1 MADMEVDRL
10 DYKLPRERIAQH
22 PLSKRDESRLLLLDC
37 ASGRWE
43 DRQFCEFPD
52 ILRGDE
58 LLVLNNTRVIPA
70 RLFGRRTG
78 VRAEPPGRKTR
89 GQHLTATIEVLL
101 TRQVGPQDWEALV
114 HPGRKVRT
122 GERIRFGEGE
132 LEAEV
137 IGRGEYGLRTLR
149 FEGREDVLLA
159 IERIGH
165 VPLPPYIERQDEP
178 DDRERY
184 QTVFATVPGAVAA
197 PTAGLHF
204 TPEILSQLRARG
216 VEICELTL
224 HVGPGT
230 FQPIR
235 SKTLEEHKMHA
246 ETYVIAEGVVM
257 RIEAARKAGRKILAV
272 GTTVVRALEDSAA
285 KAAASAPQRLLLPG
299 RNEATIFI
307 TPGCPFRV
315 VDALLTNFH
324 LPRSSLLALVCA
336 FAGRENVLGAYRHA
350 VESRYRFYSYGD
362 CMLIR

>member
-1 MADMEVDRL
+1 MEVDKL
-10 DYKLPRERIAQH
+10 HYQLPRERIAQH

-43 DRQFCEFPD
+43 DRQFSEFPD

-78 VRAEPPGRKTR
+78 VRAEPPGRKTKR
-89 GQHLTATIEVLL
+89 QHLTATIEVLL
-101 TRQVGPQDWEALV
+101 TRQTGPSEWEALV

-122 GERIRFGEGE
+122 GERIRFDEGA

-137 IGRGEYGLRTLR
+137 TGRGEYGLRTLR
-149 FEGREDVLLA
+149 FDGPQDVLSA
-159 IERIGH
+159 IERVGH

-204 TPEILSQLRARG
+204 TPEVLDRVKARG

-224 HVGPGT
+224 HVGLGT

-246 ETYVIAEGVVM
+246 ETYVIPEAVAM
-257 RIEAARKAGRKILAV
+257 RIEAARAVGRKILAV

-285 KAAASAPQRLLLPG
+285 KAAATAPQCLLLSG

-307 TPGCPFRV
+307 IPGCRFRV

-350 VESRYRFYSYGD
+350 VESGYRFYSYGD